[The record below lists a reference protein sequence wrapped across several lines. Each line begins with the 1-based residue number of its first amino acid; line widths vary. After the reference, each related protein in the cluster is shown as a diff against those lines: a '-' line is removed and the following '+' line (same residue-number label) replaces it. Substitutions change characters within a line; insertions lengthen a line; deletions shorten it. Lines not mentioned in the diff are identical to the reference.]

1 MDSNQTLHDFVLD
14 LLTNPDARSAFDL
27 DPEGALN
34 AAGLTDITAADVQ
47 DVVPL
52 VVDYAPGQGLAP
64 LAPVEQLGFDP
75 LVTDATDVVGQLQS
89 VAQQISITSAPS
101 GLDVKAGVLGA
112 IAVDP
117 ATVAAGVTVLPGIG
131 LGVGPNGLDTDLTG
145 VSDVAHTL
153 DADVVEPVD
162 GIVDPVLGDVT
173 STVGNTT
180 GLVGGTDPGL
190 LGGDLLGG
198 DLTGGVLSGTEG
210 QLGGVVGSLGIDDTL
225 GGLGLGHDGGAVG
238 GVVPPL
244 DVPSVVGGVTHQVDG
259 LVPGV
264 TGTVGDVTGGLTDG
278 VTGDLLDG
286 GDTSSDNGLLG
297 ITGGLL

>member
-1 MDSNQTLHDFVLD
+1 MDSHQTLHDFVLD

-64 LAPVEQLGFDP
+64 LAPVGQLGFDP
-75 LVTDATDVVGQLQS
+75 LVTDATDAVGQLQS
-89 VAQQISITSAPS
+89 VAQQISITSSPT

-117 ATVAAGVTVLPGIG
+117 ATLAAGVTVLPGIG

-145 VSDVAHTL
+145 VNDVAHTL
-153 DADVVEPVD
+153 DADVVAPVD
-162 GIVDPVLGDVT
+162 GIADPLLGDVT
-173 STVGNTT
+173 GTVGNPT
-180 GLVGGTDPGL
+180 GVLGTTDPS
-190 LGGDLLGG
+190 LLGG
-198 DLTGGVLSGTEG
+198 DLTGGLLSGTTG
-210 QLGGVVGSLGIDDTL
+210 QLDGVVGSLGVGDTL
-225 GGLGLGHDGGAVG
+225 GGLGLGDGGGVG
-238 GVVPPL
+238 GVVPPV

-259 LVPGV
+259 LLPGV
-264 TGTVGDVTGGLTDG
+264 TGTVGDVTGG
-278 VTGDLLDG
+278 VTGGVLGDSHDG
-286 GDTSSDNGLLG
+286 GHASSDNGLLG